1 MSDKFQ
7 RIDFVE
13 FILPEIV
20 WIGFLL
26 EFHGDQDGIRLATR
40 LIEITDQEV
49 FARPKPVFSLISAH
63 RLLSSEDKERIC
75 KQLHQD
81 DVLSKLRAGLGA
93 FIRCYSDENPLAYLW
108 CDEPIEAPSSND
120 LELAR
125 ATLSPRLNRW
135 SQKGTVMQA
144 VVLYGEAVT
153 GRLHYPSDLPPP
165 NLESIFDEF
174 ASPEGQ
180 RASGHVRTMTTM
192 LYSSNRERLG
202 TTWAEYFWKRGFQI
216 DPPQLHIEIENWSD
230 KEDPLQRFRHDFSTM
245 ASMLVKEL
253 SKKLLAIPLFEE
265 EHTVINGLI
274 ARQATVAIA
283 VAENINVWN
292 WDIGPLYLRAM
303 TDCYITLAWILRSVR
318 ERSQLYILHGLSQEK
333 LWMAHYEKI
342 IEKIEDPEEKQSCQ
356 QMLEASKAWVES
368 QSFLFFVTV
377 NLGSWSGKPTRQMA
391 EEADCLDLYNFAY
404 QPYSFC
410 AHNTW
415 NHVGKFNAIA
425 SKRPLNKNMRLPRIS
440 SYGGEPS
447 IVTNAAKY
455 LEKAARVVMEAFSL
469 QLNSPPPHS
478 WTCERLEE
486 ISRWAEQAHSTKTNS
501 ATCKEN
507 NKL

>member
-1 MSDKFQ
+1 
-7 RIDFVE
+7 
-13 FILPEIV
+13 
-20 WIGFLL
+20 
-26 EFHGDQDGIRLATR
+26 
-40 LIEITDQEV
+40 
-49 FARPKPVFSLISAH
+49 
-63 RLLSSEDKERIC
+63 
-75 KQLHQD
+75 
-81 DVLSKLRAGLGA
+81 
-93 FIRCYSDENPLAYLW
+93 
-108 CDEPIEAPSSND
+108 
-120 LELAR
+120 
-125 ATLSPRLNRW
+125 
-135 SQKGTVMQA
+135 
-144 VVLYGEAVT
+144 
-153 GRLHYPSDLPPP
+153 
-165 NLESIFDEF
+165 
-174 ASPEGQ
+174 
-180 RASGHVRTMTTM
+180 
-192 LYSSNRERLG
+192 
-202 TTWAEYFWKRGFQI
+202 
-216 DPPQLHIEIENWSD
+216 
-230 KEDPLQRFRHDFSTM
+230 M

-253 SKKLLAIPLFEE
+253 SEKLLAIPLSEE

-318 ERSQLYILHGLSQEK
+318 ERSQLYILHGLSQDK

-356 QMLEASKAWVES
+356 QTLEASKAWVES

-415 NHVGKFNAIA
+415 NQVGKFNAIA
-425 SKRPLNKNMRLPRIS
+425 SKSPLNKNMRLPRIS